1 MKNIVNAE
9 VNADCADTAPGKVI
23 PHGNPPLLHQRGNKG
38 KDAVGN
44 KLRTDPK
51 NIREFQIPLANMAD
65 IYSSDA
71 FGTRTAHGSCR
82 LLLVQLGMLGKEH
95 AVGLAA
101 EIWRTIHGRIAP

>member
-9 VNADCADTAPGKVI
+9 VNTDCDDPAPGRVI
-23 PHGNPPLLHQRGNKG
+23 LLANPRSYIEEDNKG

-51 NIREFQIPLANMAD
+51 KVREFQTPLANRAD

-101 EIWRTIHGRIAP
+101 EMWRTIHGRIAP

>member
-9 VNADCADTAPGKVI
+9 VNAACADPAPGRVI
-23 PHGNPPLLHQRGNKG
+23 LLVNPRFYIEEDNKG

-51 NIREFQIPLANMAD
+51 NVREFQIPLANMAD